1 MEDKKA
7 CKKILKTYKKHPEWY
22 TPQEIQYVKMIKK
35 SLKITQDNLPISD
48 KND

>member
-35 SLKITQDNLPISD
+35 TLKEQNECKTDHGNS
-48 KND
+48 

>member
-35 SLKITQDNLPISD
+35 TLKKQNECQTDNGNS
-48 KND
+48 